1 MNAVDEIVVHGRGKV
16 QQLLLAAGVFGPL
29 DVRIPQGI
37 GFLRA
42 EAALDGGAA
51 DKTGEHRD
59 AGFRLA
65 QRVGAGYRH
74 PAAKQAGTAV
84 CLHVVEVPVAHHVQQ
99 RPLGR
104 IDLVPVPLRRLG
116 RFGGM
121 QQLGGHDDVA
131 VMQRL
136 PGQAV
141 VQHQQVAAQ
150 QHVGHDRQAGGGL
163 HELLLPGDA
172 QLQPAVEIVP
182 QLDLPFA
189 GGGVEHRPQQPESP
203 QYTVL
208 PLKCC
213 APDKPQR
220 GSQKERITPNVC
232 VLHQNTAAAES
243 RKGCVQHRLV
253 GTVGKQ
259 QFPLGVIAPGGNGVT
274 AGHKFLQK
282 RYFFMNIHGVVS
294 FPAVAPIIPQK
305 DGCGQE
311 RILALPIFFADSYL
325 PRKESIYAY
334 HSFSESGLDLHQGR
348 TPCRCS
354 GRPCDAAPY
363 LERRGRPGRR

>member
-1 MNAVDEIVVHGRGKV
+1 MDEIVVHRGGQV
-16 QQLLLAAGVFGPL
+16 QQFLLAAGIFGPL
-29 DVRIPQGI
+29 DVGVPQRI
-37 GFLRA
+37 GFFRA
-42 EAALDGGAA
+42 DAALYGGAA
-51 DKTGEHRD
+51 DKTGEYRD
-59 AGFRLA
+59 AGFYLA
-65 QRVGAGYRH
+65 QRVGTGYRH
-74 PAAKQAGTAV
+74 PAAEQAGIAESIGI
-84 CLHVVEVPVAHHVQQ
+84 VEVPVAHHVQQ

-104 IDLVPVPLRRLG
+104 IDLIPVPLGRLG
-116 RFGGM
+116 RFGGA
-121 QQLGGHDDVA
+121 QQFGGHDDVA

-141 VQHQQVAAQ
+141 VQHQQVTPQ
-150 QHVGHDRQAGGGL
+150 QHAGHDRQAGGGL

-172 QLQPAVEIVP
+172 QFKPAVEIIP
-182 QLDLPFA
+182 QLDLPLG
-189 GGGVEHRPQQPESP
+189 GGGVEHRPQQPEPP

-208 PLKCC
+208 PLKRR

-220 GSQKERITPNVC
+220 GSQKEWIIQNVC

-311 RILALPIFFADSYL
+311 RTPHSLHFF
-325 PRKESIYAY
+325 R
-334 HSFSESGLDLHQGR
+334 
-348 TPCRCS
+348 
-354 GRPCDAAPY
+354 
-363 LERRGRPGRR
+363 